1 MTLGDIIK
9 NYRKNKDISM
19 QDFADKANLSK
30 SYISMLE
37 NNKNPSTGLPI
48 TPTLPTIKSIASA
61 MGLSFDELFSIID
74 PDSEISLNDF
84 DYSRFG
90 LLPVEKHEIPLL
102 GRIACGKPI
111 FADENIETYIDPK
124 DVEADFALRCEGDSM
139 IDMGIEDGDIAF
151 IRKQE
156 TLNNGDVGVIAVDDE
171 VTLKR
176 FVRYPDRIELHP
188 ANKKYMALIILENEH
203 KDVRIIGK
211 LVGFYHQVEKASANT
226 PLK

>member
-1 MTLGDIIK
+1 MTLGEIIK
-9 NYRKNKDISM
+9 NYRKSKDISM

-90 LLPVEKHEIPLL
+90 LFPVEKHEIPLL

-188 ANKKYMALIILENEH
+188 ANQKYMALIILESEH

-226 PLK
+226 SV

>member
-1 MTLGDIIK
+1 MTLGEIIK
-9 NYRKNKDISM
+9 NYRKSKDISM

-188 ANKKYMALIILENEH
+188 ANQKYMALIILESEH

-211 LVGFYHQVEKASANT
+211 LVGFYHQVEKASVNT
-226 PLK
+226 PA

>member
-1 MTLGDIIK
+1 MTLGEIIK
-9 NYRKNKDISM
+9 NYRKSKDISM

-188 ANKKYMALIILENEH
+188 ANQKYMALIILESEH

-226 PLK
+226 SA

>member
-1 MTLGDIIK
+1 MNFGDRIKYRRESLGMTQEELAEILGYSGKWTISKIENGSSDIPRQK
-9 NYRKNKDISM
+9 VVE
-19 QDFADKANLSK
+19 FAKALK
-30 SYISMLE
+30 
-37 NNKNPSTGLPI
+37 T
-48 TPTLPTIKSIASA
+48 TPVFL
-61 MGLSFDELFSIID
+61 MGFTEDAL
-74 PDSEISLNDF
+74 
-84 DYSRFG
+84 DYSSYG
-90 LLPVEKHEIPLL
+90 LTRVEKHEIPLL

-139 IDMGIEDGDIAF
+139 IDMGIEDGNIAF

-188 ANKKYMALIILENEH
+188 ANQKYMALIILANEH
-203 KDVRIIGK
+203 KEVRIIGK

-226 PLK
+226 PTK